1 MVIMVDWLQLCTS
14 VMSESR
20 GVCCRRGS
28 EVAC

>member
-20 GVCCRRGS
+20 GVCCRRG
-28 EVAC
+28 